1 MTPTTLCRLIV
12 PVLLATLASA
22 CAQFEQRLEDGYQ
35 PGDLTGAL
43 LATQGEYCAT
53 ADPYRRAALAAVLR
67 SQGIGLPPSGAC
79 AQLAVLLPE
88 LDPADVEQA
97 EADRR
102 RARQAIEG
110 ATP

>member
-1 MTPTTLCRLIV
+1 MTPTTLCRLIATAV
-12 PVLLATLASA
+12 IAALATA
-22 CAQFEQRLEDGYQ
+22 CAQLEHRLEDGYQ
-35 PGDLTGAL
+35 PGDITGAL

-67 SQGIGLPPSGAC
+67 SQGLGLPPSGAC

-88 LDPADVEQA
+88 LDPADVERA

-110 ATP
+110 VAP